1 MESDDSDEELAVEE
15 ATVDGQVEQDD
26 EGQIEHDREVVK
38 SSYDLAILDMRV
50 EYGVRMT
57 PAEEKMALKIFPAVK
72 FLII

>member
-1 MESDDSDEELAVEE
+1 MESDDSDEELAVDE

-38 SSYDLAILDMRV
+38 SSHDLAILDMRV

-57 PAEEKMALKIFPAVK
+57 PTEEKMALKIFPAVK